1 MGPYRQASTIV
12 GAMMLM
18 AVGNGL
24 LSTMLPVR
32 LHAAGTPGA
41 MVGTVVTAY
50 AVGML
55 LGCLFSGSAIRRVG
69 HIRAFSAFASVNAV
83 CALGLDLGVYWPLW
97 ALLRVAAGFSVTA
110 AFVVSQ
116 SWLNELTTSA
126 HRGRIMSLFY
136 VSFTVSLGAGAWLAG
151 QMGAAGKG
159 AFTLPA
165 ALYAV
170 AVVAIALTRVQAPL
184 PPERIRVDLRAVW
197 AVSPVGLVG
206 VFVSGAL
213 GMTFQGIG
221 AAWGSAVGLPVATI
235 GLLMMCT
242 QLGNLTIQW
251 PLGWVSDHTDRRNVL
266 IAAAGLV
273 LVSALL
279 LARGGAG
286 EQVLPL
292 ALLLLTFALFG
303 GAAETLYSVSTAQAN
318 DHAGSGDYVTVTST
332 LLVTWSTGATL
343 GPMVGTAAMSALG
356 PPGLFWYFVVI
367 AVLFAVFALLRR
379 FARAP
384 ASEAQHEDF
393 VALPAAPVISDW
405 NPNAPDE
412 AAPAPAPATSGTGQ
426 RPGDPPP

>member
-24 LSTMLPVR
+24 LSTIVPVR
-32 LHAAGTPGA
+32 LHAEGVSGA

-69 HIRAFSAFASVNAV
+69 HIRAFAAFASVNAV
-83 CALGLDLGVYWPLW
+83 CALALDLGVLSALW
-97 ALLRVAAGFSVTA
+97 VALRVAAGFSVTA
-110 AFVVSQ
+110 VFVVSQ

-126 HRGRIMSLFY
+126 HRGRVMSLFY
-136 VSFTVSLGAGAWLAG
+136 VSFTMSLGAGAWLAG
-151 QMGAAGKG
+151 QIGVYGEG
-159 AFTLPA
+159 AFVLPA
-165 ALYAV
+165 ALYGV
-170 AVVAIALTRVQAPL
+170 AVVAIALTRVEAPL

-221 AAWGSAVGLPVATI
+221 PAWGSAVGLPVATI
-235 GLLMMCT
+235 GLLMLCT
-242 QLGNLTIQW
+242 QFGNLAIQW
-251 PLGWVSDHTDRRNVL
+251 PLGWLSDHTDRRNVL
-266 IAAAGLV
+266 IAAAALVLIAGLV
-273 LVSALL
+273 

-286 EQVLPL
+286 GETGLPL
-292 ALLLLTFALFG
+292 AVLLLTFALFG
-303 GAAETLYSVSTAQAN
+303 GGAETLYSVSTAQAN
-318 DHAGSGDYVTVTST
+318 DHADTRDYVTVTST

-343 GPMVGTAAMSALG
+343 GPMLGTAAMSALG
-356 PPGLFWYFVVI
+356 PSGLFWYFVCI
-367 AVLFAVFALLRR
+367 AAAFGVFALARR
-379 FARAP
+379 LARAP

-393 VALPAAPVISDW
+393 MALPAAPVIPDW
-405 NPNAPDE
+405 NPNAP
-412 AAPAPAPATSGTGQ
+412 A
-426 RPGDPPP
+426 DPPPPAR